1 MNAQAINNDSL
12 YSPSSHELRSSLV
25 LSLYTFGLTMM
36 VSISIIQPGDLE
48 EVAMVY
54 LTCERYCGCNL
65 EHIASLME

>member
-1 MNAQAINNDSL
+1 
-12 YSPSSHELRSSLV
+12 
-25 LSLYTFGLTMM
+25 MM